1 MVLRRLLLSER
12 SGVVKTSIGHD
23 RDCMSDYPPPV
34 QAFHDALRRFVAVR
48 DVDTG
53 LKAVDDIE
61 TSVYSL
67 PGEFGD
73 FPHALLR
80 RTDGGL
86 PNEAWAHTEF
96 SLTADSNGWLT
107 LEFLA
112 WWVRDLS
119 RSGGQIQL
127 RPMALPPE
135 ANEIQLGRTLK
146 FIIDHFAITDGSS
159 PAAMLE
165 LLGEQAES
173 LSRNID
179 DYADVLSD
187 LTSA

>member
-1 MVLRRLLLSER
+1 
-12 SGVVKTSIGHD
+12 
-23 RDCMSDYPPPV
+23 MSDYPPQV
-34 QAFHDALRRFVAVR
+34 EAFHRALQRFVAVH

-119 RSGGQIQL
+119 RSGDQIQL
-127 RPMALPPE
+127 RPMALPPKAHE
-135 ANEIQLGRTLK
+135 VQLGHTLK
-146 FIIDHFAITDGSS
+146 FIIDHFAITDGES
-159 PAAMLE
+159 PAAVLE
-165 LLGEQAES
+165 LLAERAES
-173 LSRNID
+173 LSGNIN
-179 DYADVLSD
+179 DYGDVLSG

>member
-1 MVLRRLLLSER
+1 
-12 SGVVKTSIGHD
+12 
-23 RDCMSDYPPPV
+23 MSDYPPQV
-34 QAFHDALRRFVAVR
+34 EAFHDALRRFVAVR

-53 LKAVDDIE
+53 LKAIDDIE

-119 RSGGQIQL
+119 RSGDQIQL
-127 RPMALPPE
+127 RPMALPPKASE
-135 ANEIQLGRTLK
+135 VQLGHTLK
-146 FIIDHFAITDGSS
+146 FIIDHFAITDGES
-159 PAAMLE
+159 PTVVLD
-165 LLGEQAES
+165 LLAERAES
-173 LSRNID
+173 LSGNID
-179 DYADVLSD
+179 DYGDVLSQ
-187 LTSA
+187 LTNA

>member
-1 MVLRRLLLSER
+1 MSE
-12 SGVVKTSIGHD
+12 
-23 RDCMSDYPPPV
+23 YPSQV
-34 QAFHDALRRFVAVR
+34 QAFHDALQRFVAVR

-53 LKAVDDIE
+53 LKAVDEIE

-73 FPHALLR
+73 FPHTLLR

-96 SLTADSNGWLT
+96 TLTADSNGWLT

-119 RSGGQIQL
+119 RSGDQIQL
-127 RPMALPPE
+127 RPMALPPK
-135 ANEIQLGRTLK
+135 AHEIQLGHTLK
-146 FIIDHFAITDGSS
+146 FIIDHFAITDGQS
-159 PAAMLE
+159 PAAVLD
-165 LLGEQAES
+165 LLAERAKS
-173 LSRNID
+173 LSGNID
-179 DYADVLSD
+179 DYGDLLSH